1 MGKCIFENCTICK
14 AFKSYEHAIVTT
26 LHNYCCADCPVP
38 FAIVFRGPEIN
49 ELNKSPE
56 DMDTVTLV
64 VLNAR

>member
-1 MGKCIFENCTICK
+1 VGVMYFRKKCTICK
-14 AFKSYEHAIVTT
+14 ALKCYEHATVTT
-26 LHNYCCADCPVP
+26 LHNCCADCPVP
-38 FAIVFRGPEIN
+38 FAIVFRGPEVN